1 MIKIDYEQTDK
12 KIKIDIYGLIFE
24 ISKEIENIN
33 SDYEKIEDY
42 KDVIDKVLGDGAT
55 DKINEKRK
63 SDGYGEIDTQVFL
76 AIISTAM
83 NAYVNASTQP
93 IHNMINNYEDK
104 TNRFNKYGNRKNRRD
119 YRYRRY

>member
-12 KIKIDIYGLIFE
+12 KIEIDIYGLIFE

-33 SDYEKIEDY
+33 SNYEEIEDY

-93 IHNMINNYEDK
+93 INNMIDNYEDK
-104 TNRFNKYGNRKNRRD
+104 TNRFNKYGNRKSRRD

>member
-93 IHNMINNYEDK
+93 INNMINNYEDK

>member
-1 MIKIDYEQTDK
+1 MIKIGYEQTDK
-12 KIKIDIYGLIFE
+12 KIEIDIYGLIFE

-33 SDYEKIEDY
+33 SNYEEIEDY

-93 IHNMINNYEDK
+93 INNMIDNYEDK
-104 TNRFNKYGNRKNRRD
+104 TNRFNKYGNRKSRRD